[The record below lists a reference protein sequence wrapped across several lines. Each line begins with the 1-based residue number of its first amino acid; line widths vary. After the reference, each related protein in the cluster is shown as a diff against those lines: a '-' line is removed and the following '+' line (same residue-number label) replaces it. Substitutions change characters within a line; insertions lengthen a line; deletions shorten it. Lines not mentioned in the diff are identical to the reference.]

1 MRLPDETYEF
11 IKGEVVALFERY
23 DVRCIPINGFELAIK
38 LGIKLIPYSA
48 LSARKLTAVMQAS
61 PDGLYIETMSGKD
74 KRKRTGMAQAWFPK
88 SWSDKDIRRA
98 GDHVASL
105 KANRH
110 APDGKPIFGI
120 YKGVRVGV
128 IKTNGTPGTIFPD
141 YDQSAAIRKR
151 RKH

>member
-61 PDGLYIETMSGKD
+61 PDGLYIETMSGQD
-74 KRKRTGMAQAWFPK
+74 IIFYNNEDINYKRINM
-88 SWSDKDIRRA
+88 
-98 GDHVASL
+98 
-105 KANRH
+105 
-110 APDGKPIFGI
+110 
-120 YKGVRVGV
+120 
-128 IKTNGTPGTIFPD
+128 TIALRQQIITWND
-141 YDQSAAIRKR
+141 YGNIPV
-151 RKH
+151 